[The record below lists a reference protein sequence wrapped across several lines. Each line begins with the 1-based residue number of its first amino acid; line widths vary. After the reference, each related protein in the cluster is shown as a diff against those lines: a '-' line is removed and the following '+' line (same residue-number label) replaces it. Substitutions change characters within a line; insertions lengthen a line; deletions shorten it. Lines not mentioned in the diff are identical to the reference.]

1 MEEREHLA
9 PRPLRLIR
17 AIIIA
22 GQLAADDRASCER
35 ISLGN
40 SRTET

>member
-17 AIIIA
+17 AIII

-40 SRTET
+40 SYIET